1 MSTINYT
8 CTCGKQVRFRSEH
21 AGRKTK
27 CPECGTT
34 ITVPD
39 ADTDDLDDYDE
50 EDAGGSSHMSHRSSG
65 SGRSVTGKRVIAQ
78 WGQIVPSMFGRT
90 TLEIMDGCLVDNT
103 QSLLTRRHLE
113 LLLSEIDSAEI
124 RITPN
129 AAFLGAGIV
138 LLPLFGLG
146 LLVLPFYFISKY
158 KFLIFHSGSNTTALV
173 ISGKEDPY
181 REFMQLVLTAAQ
193 KAKRQH

>member
-39 ADTDDLDDYDE
+39 AETDDLDDY
-50 EDAGGSSHMSHRSSG
+50 EDNDVASSPPATRSSRG
-65 SGRSVTGKRVIAQ
+65 VRSVTGKRVIAQ

-90 TLEIMDGCLVDNT
+90 TLELEDGSLVDNT
-103 QSLLTRRHLE
+103 QSLLTRKHLE

-124 RITPN
+124 RIQPN
-129 AAFLGAGIV
+129 AAFLAAGIV

-181 REFMQLVLTAAQ
+181 REFMQQVLAAAQ
-193 KAKRQH
+193 RAKRLH

>member
-1 MSTINYT
+1 MSTISYT

-39 ADTDDLDDYDE
+39 AETDDLDDYE
-50 EDAGGSSHMSHRSSG
+50 ENEETSSPPATHGSRG
-65 SGRSVTGKRVIAQ
+65 VRSVTGKRVIAQ

-90 TLEIMDGCLVDNT
+90 TLELDDRSLVDNT
-103 QSLLTRRHLE
+103 QSLLARRHLE

-124 RITPN
+124 RIQPN
-129 AAFLGAGIV
+129 AAFLAAGLV

-181 REFMQLVLTAAQ
+181 RDFMQQVLAAAQ
-193 KAKRQH
+193 KAKHHR